1 MTMLLFKNSHELLF
15 CSIVVRVWVGDSA
28 FLEADKQDITK
39 VAFLV
44 QATLSQSSCEVLQ
57 PQTWATNWPDF
68 PIFQGVNVD
77 LAVIESES

>member
-1 MTMLLFKNSHELLF
+1 MTMLLFTNSHELLF

-44 QATLSQSSCEVLQ
+44 QATLSQSSSEVL
-57 PQTWATNWPDF
+57 
-68 PIFQGVNVD
+68 
-77 LAVIESES
+77 

>member
-1 MTMLLFKNSHELLF
+1 MTMLLFTNSHELLF

-44 QATLSQSSCEVLQ
+44 QATLSQSSCEDYSHKPGL
-57 PQTWATNWPDF
+57 PTGLIF
-68 PIFQGVNVD
+68 PFFK
-77 LAVIESES
+77 E